1 MLGVVGG
8 GLAFALFFEG
18 LALAASPSSAVLQK
32 TLFLWVAIAAWPLL
46 GERPGAASL
55 LALVVLL
62 GGTLLLD
69 PPAGTGLGVG
79 ELLIL
84 AATLLWTG
92 ETILARRLL
101 PRVGAGRGAAARM
114 AIGSIVLLAIVA
126 VSGGLAGIGAWTPAM
141 WGFVAI
147 TAVLLAGYVAAW
159 YGALERAPAAV
170 VTSVLVVGALITAAL
185 RTVAAG
191 TPPTDQ
197 RLAGLVLLAAGA
209 GVVAVVSLRRTAR
222 IAVASETPELDHEP
236 SASRCRSIDVTVVR
250 AGPSERRARVDG
262 SGALAFARFAF
273 RPNALGYCGGQAPGE
288 LFDRVVAGADDPD
301 LHRLCGEFAGA
312 RPYLELLAQ
321 APGAQGPLD
330 PQVVEA
336 YWVGGP
342 LLEALSPRAFQ
353 ADLERR
359 VRPRATAG
367 RLALAGGQARAGR
380 RAAPRLP
387 RPGDLPAPRPDR
399 RRLARRRSWRPWSAA
414 SCGPPG

>member
-1 MLGVVGG
+1 MNVPRTTRWGLGLALAAGCISGLSIFLNGLMVKSFPDPTLLAGVRNGLVGLLFITVLVVLSSAVRQVGRRAGRDHVPPGRSLGRRELVGLLVLGVVGG

-126 VSGGLAGIGAWTPAM
+126 VSGGLAGIAAWTPAM

-170 VTSVLVVGALITAAL
+170 VTSVPGRRRPDHRRPPCRCGWHL
-185 RTVAAG
+185 
-191 TPPTDQ
+191 PTDQ
-197 RLAGLVLLAAGA
+197 RLAGLVLLAQARA
-209 GVVAVVSLRRTAR
+209 SWPLFRLRRR
-222 IAVASETPELDHEP
+222 PRSPVASE
-236 SASRCRSIDVTVVR
+236 S
-250 AGPSERRARVDG
+250 
-262 SGALAFARFAF
+262 
-273 RPNALGYCGGQAPGE
+273 
-288 LFDRVVAGADDPD
+288 
-301 LHRLCGEFAGA
+301 
-312 RPYLELLAQ
+312 
-321 APGAQGPLD
+321 
-330 PQVVEA
+330 
-336 YWVGGP
+336 
-342 LLEALSPRAFQ
+342 
-353 ADLERR
+353 
-359 VRPRATAG
+359 
-367 RLALAGGQARAGR
+367 
-380 RAAPRLP
+380 
-387 RPGDLPAPRPDR
+387 
-399 RRLARRRSWRPWSAA
+399 
-414 SCGPPG
+414 

>member
-1 MLGVVGG
+1 MNVPHTTRWGLGLALVAGCISGLSIFLNGLMVKSFPDPTLLAGVRNGLVGLLFIAVLVVLSARSARSAGTQTATTSRPTESLGRRELVGLLVLGIVGG

-62 GGTLLLD
+62 AGTLLLD

-84 AATLLWTG
+84 AATLLWAG

-101 PRVGAGRGAAARM
+101 PHVGAGRGAAARM

-126 VSGGLAGIGAWTPAM
+126 VSGGLSGIAAWTSGM
-141 WGFVAI
+141 WGFVAL

-197 RLAGLVLLAAGA
+197 RLAGLLLLASGA
-209 GVVAVVSLRRTAR
+209 GVIAAVCLRGRRPVAA
-222 IAVASETPELDHEP
+222 
-236 SASRCRSIDVTVVR
+236 
-250 AGPSERRARVDG
+250 
-262 SGALAFARFAF
+262 
-273 RPNALGYCGGQAPGE
+273 
-288 LFDRVVAGADDPD
+288 
-301 LHRLCGEFAGA
+301 
-312 RPYLELLAQ
+312 
-321 APGAQGPLD
+321 
-330 PQVVEA
+330 
-336 YWVGGP
+336 
-342 LLEALSPRAFQ
+342 
-353 ADLERR
+353 
-359 VRPRATAG
+359 RATSDA
-367 RLALAGGQARAGR
+367 
-380 RAAPRLP
+380 
-387 RPGDLPAPRPDR
+387 
-399 RRLARRRSWRPWSAA
+399 
-414 SCGPPG
+414 